1 MANYELPVFRENGLC
16 QTNDLDFIFQFFFN
30 KFSFKMSVKIYA

>member
-16 QTNDLDFIFQFFFN
+16 QRNDLDFIFHFFN
-30 KFSFKMSVKIYA
+30 KFSFRMSVKIYA